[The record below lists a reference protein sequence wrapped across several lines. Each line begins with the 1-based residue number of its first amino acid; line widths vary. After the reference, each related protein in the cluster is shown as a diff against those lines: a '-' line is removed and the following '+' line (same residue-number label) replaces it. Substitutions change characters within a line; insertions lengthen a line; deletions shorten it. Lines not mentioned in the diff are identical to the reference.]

1 MFNYG
6 GHYIDKKD
14 ISSLINVLKYD
25 SLTQGKYVKKF
36 ETKLRDYFKCKHV
49 LTVSSGTAGLHLI
62 SKSLGWTKKDIIL
75 TSPITF
81 AASVNSILYANSTPE
96 FVDIDMDDYSISP
109 KNIEKKIISLKKD
122 KKKVKAIIVTDYGG
136 QPAKWKEINRIKKK
150 YKVQVVSDNCH
161 SYGAKYF
168 NKKSYA
174 TKYAD
179 IVSLSFHPVK
189 HITTGEGGAILTNKL
204 RLFNTCKILRS
215 HGIIKKRRVNIGK
228 KINQMNFIGY
238 NYRLTDIQC
247 ALGISQL
254 NKIDYFIKK
263 RRKLAKLYDNIFKK
277 KSCFIIPKQKKN
289 SYHSYHLYPL
299 LIDFEKLK
307 ISKEIFIK
315 KLEEKK
321 IFIQVHYVPVYKYN
335 YYKKNFK
342 INLNSLENS
351 ENFYK
356 KQISLPL
363 YFSMKKKDIYLI
375 KKKIFEIL
383 KI

>member
-1 MFNYG
+1 
-6 GHYIDKKD
+6 
-14 ISSLINVLKYD
+14 
-25 SLTQGKYVKKF
+25 
-36 ETKLRDYFKCKHV
+36 
-49 LTVSSGTAGLHLI
+49 
-62 SKSLGWTKKDIIL
+62 
-75 TSPITF
+75 
-81 AASVNSILYANSTPE
+81 
-96 FVDIDMDDYSISP
+96 
-109 KNIEKKIISLKKD
+109 
-122 KKKVKAIIVTDYGG
+122 
-136 QPAKWKEINRIKKK
+136 
-150 YKVQVVSDNCH
+150 
-161 SYGAKYF
+161 
-168 NKKSYA
+168 
-174 TKYAD
+174 
-179 IVSLSFHPVK
+179 
-189 HITTGEGGAILTNKL
+189 
-204 RLFNTCKILRS
+204 
-215 HGIIKKRRVNIGK
+215 
-228 KINQMNFIGY
+228 MNFVGY

-277 KSCFIIPKQKKN
+277 KSCITKPKQKKN

-299 LIDFEKLK
+299 LIDFEKIK

-363 YFSMKKKDIYLI
+363 YFSMKKKDIYSI
-375 KKKIFEIL
+375 TKKIFEKL